1 LFKHLD
7 IFYDDINRCYQI
19 RTKASS
25 YIIEFDNDGK
35 YEIFEHLIKLARK
48 DDYTLQ
54 QIADKLKNQ
63 YNDAEVMDVLS
74 NLNEFGLLPIEET
87 REMGEL
93 NKKESSFTPKVGAL
107 ESKSLKDLSV
117 LILGDSQLSP
127 LIEDTLNKQS
137 FEKIVHRRFE
147 DIPQANG
154 STMTNLIAPFDFIV
168 LDAVEWNP
176 YYTEELNK
184 AAIEQ
189 EKPWMFV
196 GGLEEYKLKIGPIFH
211 GKETGCYNCLI
222 KRMKSNQDHL
232 TYFSAYEKNLRE
244 QKKSAK
250 PDRFPYLEAYYGFI
264 ANMVLLEL
272 TKFFE
277 MWAVPTLWKKF
288 LTINALNYHTEEHH
302 LLKVP
307 FCEVCKPQLEY
318 NPAPWL
324 ETITLQEKEK
334 ETTTA

>member
-1 LFKHLD
+1 MFKHLD
-7 IFYDDINRCYQI
+7 IFYDDINRCYQV

-35 YEIFEHLIKLARK
+35 YEIFEKLINLAQK
-48 DDYTLQ
+48 DDLTLQ
-54 QIADKLKNQ
+54 QIANKLNDQ
-63 YNDAEVMDVLS
+63 YEESEVMDVLV

-87 REMGEL
+87 REMSGF
-93 NKKESSFTPKVGAL
+93 NKSKDSFTPKVGAR
-107 ESKSLKDLSV
+107 ESKSLDELSI

-127 LIEDTLNKQS
+127 LLETTLEKQS
-137 FEKIVHRRFE
+137 FKKIVHRRFDE
-147 DIPQANG
+147 IPQANG

-189 EKPWMFV
+189 DKPWMFV
-196 GGLEEYKLKIGPIFH
+196 GGLEEYKLKVGPIFF

-232 TYFSAYEKNLRE
+232 TYFSAYEKKLRE
-244 QKKSAK
+244 NRQSAK
-250 PDRFPYLEAYYGFI
+250 PDRFPYLDAYYGFI
-264 ANMVLLEL
+264 SNMVLLEL

-277 MWAVPTLWKKF
+277 MWTVPTLWKKF
-288 LTINALNYHTEEHH
+288 LSINALNYHTEEHH

-318 NPAPWL
+318 NPSPWL
-324 ETITLQEKEK
+324 ETITLQKQEK
-334 ETTTA
+334 TTV